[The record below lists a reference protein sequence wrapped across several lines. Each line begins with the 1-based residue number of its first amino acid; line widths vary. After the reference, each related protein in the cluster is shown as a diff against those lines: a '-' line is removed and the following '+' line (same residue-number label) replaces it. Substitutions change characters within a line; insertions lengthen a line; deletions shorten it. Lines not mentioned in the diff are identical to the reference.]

1 MNSMWLCLSIPS
13 GQNETV
19 IVPGSVLIIH
29 CWLLAGLCLNAKWK
43 RVSTVTVT
51 NAYASSTTAILNDPH
66 TSSKSQHTHTHIPGS
81 TLRLSKPCS
90 MFSLC
95 LTVSL
100 SNMGQGSD
108 SLFFLSL
115 FLSTY
120 SVFTLSYHLTEA
132 TNGLLPV

>member
-1 MNSMWLCLSIPS
+1 MWEQDLNSMWLYLSIPS
-13 GQNETV
+13 GQKETV

-66 TSSKSQHTHTHIPGS
+66 TSSKSQHTHIPGS
-81 TLRLSKPCS
+81 TLRLSKLCS

-100 SNMGQGSD
+100 SNMGRGSD
-108 SLFFLSL
+108 SLFFFLTVSVHL
-115 FLSTY
+115 FRL
-120 SVFTLSYHLTEA
+120 HP
-132 TNGLLPV
+132 LLPSNEGHN